1 MSGER
6 ENCNLNTTRMEH
18 KKYLDEQDKHILT
31 NTVKAGKRT
40 YFIDV
45 KETSTQDYFLT
56 ITESRKKSGADGTS
70 IFERHKIFLYK
81 EDFMKFE
88 DGLAEVIEFVKSKK
102 PEYFEQQAK
111 EETAAS
117 AESKY

>member
-1 MSGER
+1 
-6 ENCNLNTTRMEH
+6 MEH

-81 EDFMKFE
+81 EDFDKFAN
-88 DGLAEVIEFVKSKK
+88 GLNNAIDFIKKSK
-102 PEYFEQQAK
+102 PDYFAQ
-111 EETAAS
+111 EES
-117 AESKY
+117 NYKSEN

>member
-1 MSGER
+1 
-6 ENCNLNTTRMEH
+6 MEH
-18 KKYLDEQDKHILT
+18 KKYLDEHDKHILT

-81 EDFMKFE
+81 EDFDKFV
-88 DGLAEVIEFVKSKK
+88 DGLNNAIGFIKKSK
-102 PEYFEQQAK
+102 PDYFAQVENNYRS
-111 EETAAS
+111 EN
-117 AESKY
+117 